1 MKKNIYVTQPSL
13 PDLEDFIVYLRQI
26 WESKMLTNNGPFHQ
40 QFEKELA
47 DFLGVKHISVFTNT
61 TLALMISLRALE
73 IKGEVITT
81 PYTFVA
87 TSHALHWNNIKPVFC
102 DIKYADG
109 NIDESK
115 IEALITPET
124 SAIMPVLTYGHPC
137 DFKKIS
143 EIAKAHGLK
152 VIYDAAHAF
161 NVKEDGASVLNFGDL
176 AILSFHAT
184 KIFNTFE
191 GGAIICH
198 DQKTKER
205 IDYLKNFGF
214 KDEVTVV
221 GPGINAKMNE
231 FQAALGLL
239 QLKKVN
245 SYIEKNKAIH
255 DIYENALKNIKGIGL
270 FAKKQSID
278 YNYSYYPIL
287 VKDDF
292 PLTRDQLYDKLKK
305 NGIYARRYFYPLVT
319 EFKPYN
325 SMVKAKSDLE
335 IAYKV
340 ADQILCLPIYP
351 GLASDEVD
359 RIINLIYEEK

>member
-13 PDLEDFIVYLRQI
+13 PDLEDFIVYLKQI
-26 WESKMLTNNGPFHQ
+26 WESKTLTNNGPFHQ

-47 DFLGVKHISVFTNT
+47 NFLGVKYISLFSNA
-61 TLALMISLRALE
+61 TLALIISLRVLE

-87 TSHALHWNNIKPVFC
+87 TTHVLYWNNIKPVFC
-102 DIKYADG
+102 DIKYADC

-115 IEALITPET
+115 IESLITTKT
-124 SAIMPVLTYGHPC
+124 SAIMPVHVYGNPC
-137 DFKKIS
+137 NLEKIN
-143 EIAKAHGLK
+143 EIVKTHGLK

-161 NVKEDGASVLNFGDL
+161 NVKENGTSILNFGDL

-205 IDYLKNFGF
+205 IDHLKNFGF

-245 SYIEKNKAIH
+245 SYIEKNKAVH
-255 DIYENALKNIKGIGL
+255 DLYGNALKNIKGIGL
-270 FAKKQSID
+270 FAKKQLID

-319 EFKPYN
+319 EFSPYN
-325 SMVKAKSDLE
+325 SMVNAKSDLK

-340 ADQILCLPIYP
+340 ANQILCLPIFP
-351 GLASDEVD
+351 ELANEDVA